1 MKTKR
6 ESRESGT
13 IKRVVLMIVCVAWAL
28 CPGCADLNQ
37 NLDNSFR
44 SAFGGFN
51 EQGNWQP
58 GAYSG
63 TTVVVPAR

>member
-1 MKTKR
+1 MKTEPKTKKGR
-6 ESRESGT
+6 MVIRT
-13 IKRVVLMIVCVAWAL
+13 AVLALCIVWAL

-63 TTVVVPAR
+63 TTVIVPAR